1 MTDSWTDSVTK
12 SERKTI
18 SLDLDDKNA
27 LPKQISLTE
36 PIPTLKKKMATHSN
50 KEKEKKPST
59 KEKKVKPGGDTSI
72 IDSILKKNKVA
83 TLEKKEHVNNGVTGE
98 SKKKMILDLNSGEQ
112 IITQDTKPVPEIKPA
127 LQFVQEKPKATIILK
142 SEARKQNQVNAPTPE
157 SQYKL
162 DTVFNIDSANKS
174 WQTQSVASVIT
185 EQHNSLP
192 IFSPPSY
199 GDSTIQNTGHTQLS
213 PEASVRNIDYVKE
226 LKEIDEQLAKIRA
239 KLAKRGPDA
248 KYLEMQQKLEER
260 RAKYIRRQQRQEA
273 VAKPKTINPVPWG
286 ADLSYTPTL
295 LRESITRTPL
305 GCTSNWDSAVPSAP
319 YVMLA
324 QQLFKTVKTPTK
336 TPDLLDEVN
345 FELSK
350 AKDMLTSIEHN
361 QDVSN
366 SNTHQPTLSSA
377 PSRKVIKEQGTSIF
391 AIPSELTSMRE
402 KKEHLLAEQR
412 KIAERIGHRQK
423 QIDKLKNWQREVEQM
438 NQLQAEKQKIF
449 DLQKDL
455 KLLEKQQ
462 YEQDQ
467 KLKGQ
472 MYQVRKMA
480 HSKSNELKRLDM
492 IDTFKVVKQRSQ
504 SVPVTQP
511 SNLNQ
516 SVSTN
521 TLVGATQ
528 LSSGFSAK
536 LRAAINSLFAGE
548 RVMFTKNNT
557 IQAKDKQ
564 IEPVCNII
572 ITEDAKTGLEYK
584 TACTNIDTDT
594 IPETSSTLPVTKI
607 NDVIDLAKQFM
618 PEVNNANP
626 ISSETQISEH
636 QINVYRDYFCDKV
649 GISKNGIGKCFELIA
664 NKDAN
669 HTATL
674 VNVYKEICDEIRFG

>member
-1 MTDSWTDSVTK
+1 MTESRTDSVTK

-36 PIPTLKKKMATHSN
+36 TIPTLKKKMDTHSN

-59 KEKKVKPGGDTSI
+59 KEKKVKTGGDTSI

-83 TLEKKEHVNNGVTGE
+83 PLEKKENVNNGVSGIRE
-98 SKKKMILDLNSGEQ
+98 PKKKMILDLNSGEQ
-112 IITQDTKPVPEIKPA
+112 IITQDTKPVPEIKPT

-142 SEARKQNQVNAPTPE
+142 SEARKQNQVNTPTPE

-185 EQHNSLP
+185 EPHNSLP
-192 IFSPPSY
+192 SFSPPSY
-199 GDSTIQNTGHTQLS
+199 GDSTIQNTIHTQLS

-226 LKEIDEQLAKIRA
+226 LKEIDEQLAKVRA

-273 VAKPKTINPVPWG
+273 VAKPKTINP
-286 ADLSYTPTL
+286 
-295 LRESITRTPL
+295 I
-305 GCTSNWDSAVPSAP
+305 PSAP
-319 YVMLA
+319 SVMPG

-361 QDVSN
+361 QDVGN

-377 PSRKVIKEQGTSIF
+377 PGRKVIKEQGTSIF

-504 SVPVTQP
+504 SVPVTQL

-516 SVSTN
+516 SVTEQASQPS
-521 TLVGATQ
+521 LGFGSK
-528 LSSGFSAK
+528 LS
-536 LRAAINSLFAGE
+536 AAINSLFAGE

-584 TACTNIDTDT
+584 TAVNDSVSVH
-594 IPETSSTLPVTKI
+594 PSTLPATKI

-649 GISKNGIGKCFELIA
+649 GISKKGIGKCFELIA

-674 VNVYKEICDEIRFG
+674 VNVYKELCDEIRFG